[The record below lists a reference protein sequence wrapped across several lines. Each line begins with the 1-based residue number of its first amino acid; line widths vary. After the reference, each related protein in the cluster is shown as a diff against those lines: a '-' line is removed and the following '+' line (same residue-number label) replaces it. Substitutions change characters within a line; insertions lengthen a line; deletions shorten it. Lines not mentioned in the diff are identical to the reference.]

1 MHMPVQFRYKLVN
14 PQLAGCCQRNNDNNT
29 QLIMILDDSRSTI
42 ELAFQFLYC
51 CFVVVLLL

>member
-1 MHMPVQFRYKLVN
+1 MSVQFRYKLVN